1 MLRGNALNNTE
12 PMIRVL
18 EERDARA
25 QDLIRM
31 NKNKVVIGRSIEL
44 ERVMKEKERAEREF
58 FQFYSK
64 AQAREM
70 EKAVEEHVRVISTKK
85 NQVKP
90 ALKAMS
96 ANEEEMTIIMVQ
108 DGEEIR
114 ITVKDS
120 R

>member
-1 MLRGNALNNTE
+1 
-12 PMIRVL
+12 
-18 EERDARA
+18 
-25 QDLIRM
+25 
-31 NKNKVVIGRSIEL
+31 
-44 ERVMKEKERAEREF
+44 
-58 FQFYSK
+58 
-64 AQAREM
+64 M